1 MNAVALFL
9 LLLTAAA
16 ALRAALP
23 DVGMPKAL
31 GTPTSVGGENGRAPN
46 SAENY
51 TLVVM
56 WTQPDGDGAWA
67 TEAAT
72 KLYSEGLFDDPT
84 LAQLS
89 LVPYGDA
96 YVNNSY
102 SCNGGAEWDEA
113 HAACWLTNCSKP
125 FPWTKDMTSGKCYG
139 YPNPGSTVCQRGARE
154 CGLLRWQGFIYL
166 HYLTLPELML
176 PYYSCLQA
184 AAGNLSLAT
193 ADAAANFCA
202 SKVHVS
208 QSMFEHL
215 RDDYVHTWKG
225 DGESFMLLLF
235 PNQTKRS
242 LANIPRFA
250 LLLPS

>member
-31 GTPTSVGGENGRAPN
+31 GTPTSIDGENGRAPN

-139 YPNPGSTVCQRGARE
+139 YPNPGSTVCQRERE
-154 CGLLRWQGFIYL
+154 CGCSAGRASFTSTTSHSLNSCC
-166 HYLTLPELML
+166 LTIPVYQL
-176 PYYSCLQA
+176 LQA
-184 AAGNLSLAT
+184 TSAWPLPT
-193 ADAAANFCA
+193 HCR
-202 SKVHVS
+202 
-208 QSMFEHL
+208 L
-215 RDDYVHTWKG
+215 RLRGARQPVYV
-225 DGESFMLLLF
+225 
-235 PNQTKRS
+235 
-242 LANIPRFA
+242 
-250 LLLPS
+250 